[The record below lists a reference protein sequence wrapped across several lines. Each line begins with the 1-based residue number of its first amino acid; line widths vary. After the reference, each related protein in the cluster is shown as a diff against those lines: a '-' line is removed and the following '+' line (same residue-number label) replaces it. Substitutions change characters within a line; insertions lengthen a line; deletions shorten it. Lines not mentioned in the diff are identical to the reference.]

1 ILLHLTRRFQ
11 PKIDRKQRTWLLI
24 LLFLTPLSS
33 LFMGV
38 RLPAGNALSL
48 PGVPLAPIGPML
60 MLFSALPW
68 MLASG
73 LLGPLPGAVLG
84 GISGLL
90 IALYDGHN
98 FYLPLIVA
106 LIAALFSVLVRQ
118 PYRTKFFRFFH
129 HPLTVVVG
137 LALIFPLIFLLT
149 TGLLIDDPFTVQLNY
164 ALSLLPMTSLAFWG
178 QLLIGAIFAQVGA
191 LTRQKLWGWEE
202 ELEASPAERSIRGR
216 LVFVLAPFI
225 SLLVIV
231 LMVGELVVAS
241 RTATKM
247 LRDRMEY
254 TVTSVSH
261 QIPFALETGQ
271 NLITKVSSDKRF
283 YTLTNQDE
291 LAELLIS
298 ELQTVPFFHQMSIL
312 DSNGSSIAGYPIK
325 EFQSLFLTADEQIG
339 IQLAKQGVSFQSY
352 TLPPTQNDIAAGLS
366 FITTVKDENSNVR
379 AILLARS
386 FLSANPFIQPVIES
400 LSSMSEVGGD
410 GILLDEHGII
420 LYHSS
425 KELVGTP
432 YQGEII
438 ISDDYV
444 DTAPDGTPRMVTSIA
459 VQGGLW
465 RVVTTIPVRNS
476 QQVAIAIAGPML
488 LTLLV
493 SGMLANIILLL
504 GARVLEKSLKKLLK
518 ESGRIAEGNLDHPLV
533 LDGADEFG
541 QLGQSF
547 ERMRKSLKARMDEIN
562 RLLFVSHGA
571 ASSLE
576 MEKAVQPIL
585 EGALTMGAS
594 AARLVLAS
602 AALPEIESR
611 TPKNFG
617 IGDSAEIYASLDNQ
631 ILDLT
636 EQQNEVV
643 LTNPARARL
652 KVSNGSS
659 LPVALIAMALK
670 HEDINYGSLWLAFD
684 EAHSFSEEEKR
695 FIGTLAS
702 QAALAASNARL
713 YQNAQL
719 GRNRLEAILQST
731 PDPVL
736 VTDHNGHLLLANP
749 AAVNLFNHGNPLN
762 SGTPIE
768 EFIFQEEI
776 LNLLNSLDDELKS
789 VEDGFP
795 DNQIYQATASPVMAD
810 TQLMGRVCVLTD
822 ITQFKEL
829 DALKSDFVS
838 TVSHDLRSPLTLM
851 RGYAT
856 MLQMV
861 GDLNEQQVGYI
872 KKINLGVD
880 SMSRLVN
887 NLLDLGRIEA
897 GVGLH
902 LEMLP
907 MVDIV
912 NQVTESLALEA
923 AQKQI
928 KLSTEFPI
936 QPMVPIEADHA
947 LLYQLIYNLIE
958 NAIKY
963 SNSEGEVNISLSVE
977 DPQVILS
984 VQDNGIGVAPVD
996 QPRLFEQFYRARGN
1010 QHRQQQG

>member
-1 ILLHLTRRFQ
+1 
-11 PKIDRKQRTWLLI
+11 
-24 LLFLTPLSS
+24 
-33 LFMGV
+33 
-38 RLPAGNALSL
+38 
-48 PGVPLAPIGPML
+48 VPLAPTGPML

-68 MLASG
+68 MLAAG
-73 LLGPLPGAVLG
+73 LLGPLPGAALG

-90 IALYDGHN
+90 IALYDGHS
-98 FYLPLIVA
+98 FFLPLLVA
-106 LIAALFSVLVRQ
+106 LLAALFSVLVRQ
-118 PYRTKFFRFFH
+118 PYRTKFYRFFH
-129 HPLTVVVG
+129 HPLSAAVG
-137 LALIFPLIFLLT
+137 LAFIFPLIFLLT
-149 TGLLIDDPFTVQLNY
+149 TGLLINDSFTVQLDY
-164 ALSLLPMTSLAFWG
+164 AISLVPMTTLAFWG

-191 LTRQKLWGWEE
+191 LTRQKEWGWEE
-202 ELEASPAERSIRGR
+202 ELEASPAERSIQGR
-216 LVFVLAPFI
+216 LIYVLAPFI
-225 SLLVIV
+225 SLLVV
-231 LMVGELVVAS
+231 ALMAGELVVAS
-241 RTATKM
+241 RTANKM

-254 TVTSVSH
+254 TATSVSQ

-271 NLITKVSSDKRF
+271 NLITQVSSDKRF

-291 LAELLIS
+291 LADLLIN

-312 DSNGSSIAGYPIK
+312 SSDGSSLAGYPIK
-325 EFQSLFLTADEQIG
+325 EFQRLNPTADEELG

-352 TLPPTQNDIAAGLS
+352 TLPPAKDDIAAGLT
-366 FITTVKDENSNVR
+366 FITTVKDENGGVR

-386 FLSANPFIQPVIES
+386 YLSANPFIQPVIES
-400 LSSMSEVGGD
+400 LSSMAEVDGD
-410 GILLDEHGII
+410 GILLDERGII

-425 KELVGTP
+425 KDLVGIP
-432 YQGEII
+432 YQGEINI
-438 ISDDYV
+438 AYDYV
-444 DTAPDGTPRMVTSIA
+444 DTAPDGTTRMVTSAA

-465 RVVTTIPVRNS
+465 RVITTIPVRIS
-476 QQVAIAIAGPML
+476 QQVAMAIAAPML
-488 LTLLV
+488 LTLLA
-493 SGMLANIILLL
+493 SGLIANIILLI

-518 ESGRIAEGNLDHPLV
+518 ESGRIAEGDLDHPLE
-533 LDGADEFG
+533 LDGADEIG

-547 ERMRKSLKARMDEIN
+547 ERMRKSLKARMEEIN

-602 AALPEIESR
+602 AALPEIESS

-617 IGDSAEIYASLDNQ
+617 IGDSAEAYAFLDNQ
-631 ILDLT
+631 ILGLT

-652 KVSNGSS
+652 KASNGSS
-659 LPVALIAMALK
+659 LPVALIAVALK
-670 HEDINYGSLWLAFD
+670 HEDIHYGSLWLAFD
-684 EAHSFSEEEKR
+684 EAHKFSEEEKR

-736 VTDHNGHLLLANP
+736 VTDYNGHLLLANS
-749 AAVNLFNHGNPLN
+749 AAVNLLNHGNPLD

-768 EFIFQEEI
+768 EFVFQEEI
-776 LNLLNSLDDELKS
+776 LNLLNSQENEVES
-789 VEDGFP
+789 VEVGFP
-795 DNQIYQATASPVMAD
+795 DNQIFQATASPVMAD
-810 TQLMGRVCVLTD
+810 MQLMGRVCVLTD

-928 KLSTEFPI
+928 NLSTEFPK
-936 QPMVPIEADHA
+936 QPMLPIEADHA
-947 LLYQLIYNLIE
+947 LLYQLVYNLVE

-963 SNSEGEVNISLSVE
+963 SNAEGEVKIILVIE
-977 DPQVILS
+977 DQKLILA

-996 QPRLFEQFYRARGN
+996 QPRLFEQFYRAQGS
-1010 QHRQQQG
+1010 QHRQQKGSGLGLAIVKSIAEKHGGSIEVESRLGQGSVFTLKIPLRQSETLEI